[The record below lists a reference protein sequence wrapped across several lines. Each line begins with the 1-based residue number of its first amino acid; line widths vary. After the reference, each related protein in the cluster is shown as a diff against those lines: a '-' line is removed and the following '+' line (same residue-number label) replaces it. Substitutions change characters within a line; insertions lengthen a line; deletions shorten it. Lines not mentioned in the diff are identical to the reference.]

1 MSATPADNVVVNKL
15 VSAYECFSF
24 QLLSQLVKQDPDTNV
39 FVSPFSVAIA
49 LVMTYNG
56 AQGNTEQAIAKA
68 LGLEGLSLQ
77 EINAANQRLLS
88 IGDNLNS
95 QIQIAFANSLWV
107 KQGISLDDD
116 FVQRLKA
123 AYLSEAANLDF
134 VNPDAATTINRW
146 VAEKTQ
152 EKIKELVAPIQIKNA
167 ILVLINAIYFKGIWT
182 QQFDKDRTKE
192 RPFTLPDGSLRSHPM
207 MSQSS
212 QYLYYEREKFQAVSL
227 PYGDGRVSMYIFLPK
242 ESSSIEE
249 FKTLLTVENWRSWMS
264 RFYEMEGDI
273 ELPRFKSEYC
283 KVLNDALITLGMG
296 EAFSDD
302 ANFEGMGAGAL
313 TISQVIHKAF
323 IEVNEEGSEAAAAT
337 VVIMTRGG
345 GVISKFRMMVNRPFF
360 YAIRDNQT
368 GALLFMGFVLN
379 PALD

>member
-68 LGLEGLSLQ
+68 LGLDGLSLQ
-77 EINAANQRLLS
+77 EINAANQWLLS

-116 FVQRLKA
+116 FVQRLKV

-134 VNPDAATTINRW
+134 VNPDAATTINRS

-296 EAFSDD
+296 EAFSGD
-302 ANFEGMGAGAL
+302 ANFEGMGAGAFM
-313 TISQVIHKAF
+313 ISQVIHKAF

-337 VVIMTRGG
+337 AVIMTK
-345 GVISKFRMMVNRPFF
+345 GVMSRFSMMVNRPFF

-368 GALLFMGFVLN
+368 GVLLFMGFVLN

>member
-68 LGLEGLSLQ
+68 LGLDGLSLQ
-77 EINAANQRLLS
+77 EINAANQWLLS

-116 FVQRLKA
+116 FVQRLKV

-134 VNPDAATTINRW
+134 VNPDAATTINRS

-302 ANFEGMGAGAL
+302 ANFEGMGAGAFM
-313 TISQVIHKAF
+313 ISQVIHKAF

-337 VVIMTRGG
+337 AVIMTK
-345 GVISKFRMMVNRPFF
+345 GVMSRFSMMVNRPFF

-368 GALLFMGFVLN
+368 GVLLFMGFVLN

>member
-107 KQGISLDDD
+107 KQGIPLDDD
-116 FVQRLKA
+116 FVQRLKV
-123 AYLSEAANLDF
+123 AYLSKVANLDF

-249 FKTLLTVENWRSWMS
+249 FQTLLTVENWRSWMS

-302 ANFEGMGAGAL
+302 ANFEGMGAGAFM
-313 TISQVIHKAF
+313 ISQVIHKAF

-337 VVIMTRGG
+337 AVIMTK
-345 GVISKFRMMVNRPFF
+345 GVMSRFSMMVNRPFF

-368 GALLFMGFVLN
+368 GVLLFMGFVLN

>member
-1 MSATPADNVVVNKL
+1 
-15 VSAYECFSF
+15 
-24 QLLSQLVKQDPDTNV
+24 
-39 FVSPFSVAIA
+39 
-49 LVMTYNG
+49 
-56 AQGNTEQAIAKA
+56 
-68 LGLEGLSLQ
+68 
-77 EINAANQRLLS
+77 
-88 IGDNLNS
+88 
-95 QIQIAFANSLWV
+95 
-107 KQGISLDDD
+107 
-116 FVQRLKA
+116 
-123 AYLSEAANLDF
+123 
-134 VNPDAATTINRW
+134 
-146 VAEKTQ
+146 
-152 EKIKELVAPIQIKNA
+152 
-167 ILVLINAIYFKGIWT
+167 
-182 QQFDKDRTKE
+182 
-192 RPFTLPDGSLRSHPM
+192 

-337 VVIMTRGG
+337 AVIMTKGFK
-345 GVISKFRMMVNRPFF
+345 SKFRMMVNRPFF

-368 GALLFMGFVLN
+368 GVLLFMGFVLN

>member
-1 MSATPADNVVVNKL
+1 MSATQADNVVLDKL

-39 FVSPFSVAIA
+39 FVSPISVAIA
-49 LVMTYNG
+49 LAMTYNG
-56 AQGNTEQAIAKA
+56 ARGTTEQTIAKA
-68 LGLEGLSLQ
+68 LGLDGLSLQ
-77 EINAANQRLLS
+77 EINAANQWLLS

-107 KQGISLDDD
+107 KQGTSLDDD
-116 FVQRLKA
+116 FVQRLKV
-123 AYLSEAANLDF
+123 AYLSEVANLDF
-134 VNPDAATTINRW
+134 ANPDAAMTINRW

-152 EKIKELVAPIQIKNA
+152 EKIKELVAPSQIRNA
-167 ILVLINAIYFKGIWT
+167 IIVLINAIYFKGIWT

-249 FKTLLTVENWRSWMS
+249 FQTLLTVENWRSWMS

-273 ELPRFKSEYC
+273 GLPRFKAEYC

>member
-1 MSATPADNVVVNKL
+1 
-15 VSAYECFSF
+15 
-24 QLLSQLVKQDPDTNV
+24 
-39 FVSPFSVAIA
+39 
-49 LVMTYNG
+49 
-56 AQGNTEQAIAKA
+56 
-68 LGLEGLSLQ
+68 
-77 EINAANQRLLS
+77 
-88 IGDNLNS
+88 
-95 QIQIAFANSLWV
+95 
-107 KQGISLDDD
+107 
-116 FVQRLKA
+116 
-123 AYLSEAANLDF
+123 
-134 VNPDAATTINRW
+134 
-146 VAEKTQ
+146 
-152 EKIKELVAPIQIKNA
+152 
-167 ILVLINAIYFKGIWT
+167 
-182 QQFDKDRTKE
+182 
-192 RPFTLPDGSLRSHPM
+192 M

-249 FKTLLTVENWRSWMS
+249 FQTLLTVENWRSWMS

-296 EAFSDD
+296 ESFSGD

-323 IEVNEEGSEAAAAT
+323 IEVNEEGSEAAVAT
-337 VVIMTRGG
+337 AVIMTKGFK
-345 GVISKFRMMVNRPFF
+345 SKFRMMVNRPFF

-368 GALLFMGFVLN
+368 GVLLFMGFVLN

>member
-68 LGLEGLSLQ
+68 LGLDGLSLQ
-77 EINAANQRLLS
+77 EINAANQWLLS

-123 AYLSEAANLDF
+123 AYLSEVANLDF

-249 FKTLLTVENWRSWMS
+249 FQTLLTVESWRSWMS
-264 RFYEMEGDI
+264 RFYEMEGDL

-296 EAFSDD
+296 EAFSGD

-337 VVIMTRGG
+337 AVIMTKGFK
-345 GVISKFRMMVNRPFF
+345 SKFRMMVNRPFF

-368 GALLFMGFVLN
+368 GVLLFMGFVLN
-379 PALD
+379 PALN